1 VLIDTARTS
10 RVTDYIA
17 TMRRLTR
24 LPVRLVLGG
33 HRDPMNRERMLEIAE
48 SYLAAK
54 AASLPPAPPCC

>member
-1 VLIDTARTS
+1 
-10 RVTDYIA
+10 
-17 TMRRLTR
+17 MRRLRR

-48 SYLAAK
+48 GYLAAK